1 MQGSGVSP
9 HFRQALWRAPGGVH
23 QTKTKGTVTDQFEVP
38 QGAASTNGGPDAGS
52 SGGNSQST
60 SQALADSCSLDGQ
73 SAVIKAFRERLE
85 KLAKT
90 RTTVLIVGEPG
101 SGKSRAARA
110 LHLASQCAGGPLVVV
125 QPAAL
130 SPGLLE
136 AELFGHEAG
145 AFTGAGEARL
155 GRFRLAQGGTL
166 VLDGVEDL
174 PAPLQTKLLR
184 VLQEKVVEPLGTDTP
199 LPIDVRIVATSRRP
213 LQEEVEAGRF
223 REDLF
228 YRLAVV
234 ELVVPP
240 LRDRIEDL
248 RELVPALIK
257 DAAARAGLKPRPVSE
272 EAFDLLA
279 RHSWPGNLAELEN
292 ALERALALAGSDSE
306 VQREALEYL
315 LEEVHGAADQ
325 IAESVLAAGVS
336 LEELTD
342 ALLLAAM
349 RATRGNASAAARRLG
364 LSRRTFGYRL
374 RRGEQRQAGQE
385 AEEEEDPQA

>member
-1 MQGSGVSP
+1 
-9 HFRQALWRAPGGVH
+9 
-23 QTKTKGTVTDQFEVP
+23 
-38 QGAASTNGGPDAGS
+38 
-52 SGGNSQST
+52 
-60 SQALADSCSLDGQ
+60 
-73 SAVIKAFRERLE
+73 LE

-234 ELVVPP
+234 
-240 LRDRIEDL
+240 
-248 RELVPALIK
+248 
-257 DAAARAGLKPRPVSE
+257 
-272 EAFDLLA
+272 
-279 RHSWPGNLAELEN
+279 
-292 ALERALALAGSDSE
+292 
-306 VQREALEYL
+306 
-315 LEEVHGAADQ
+315 
-325 IAESVLAAGVS
+325 
-336 LEELTD
+336 
-342 ALLLAAM
+342 
-349 RATRGNASAAARRLG
+349 
-364 LSRRTFGYRL
+364 
-374 RRGEQRQAGQE
+374 
-385 AEEEEDPQA
+385 

>member
-1 MQGSGVSP
+1 
-9 HFRQALWRAPGGVH
+9 
-23 QTKTKGTVTDQFEVP
+23 
-38 QGAASTNGGPDAGS
+38 
-52 SGGNSQST
+52 
-60 SQALADSCSLDGQ
+60 
-73 SAVIKAFRERLE
+73 LE